1 MIPQVDPGAYFKT
14 HREAVLSAITRV
26 LDSGWYIL
34 GKEVRAFEQS
44 FAQTLGLADSVGVAT
59 GTDALILALKALNIG
74 PGDRVATVS
83 HTASATVAAI
93 HAVGAE
99 PVWVDIEPEHFT
111 MCPNRLREAMNAHA
125 PVKAVVI
132 VHLYGQ
138 SANLPALLQIA
149 QQHGVPVVEDCAQC
163 HGATF
168 EGKPL
173 GSFGQ
178 LSCFS
183 FYPTKNL
190 GAFGDGGLVASVDG
204 SHTERLRSL
213 REYGWR
219 ERYISAEP
227 GMNSRLDEL
236 HAAVLSVRLVDLPAD
251 NQRRQDIAQQYR
263 QGLNHLAPTLPHLF
277 PKVREGAS
285 HVYHQFVL
293 RHPERD
299 RIREQMGRLGVACG
313 IHYPVPVH
321 LQPGYALGHF
331 PVGGLPETERAAKE
345 VFSLP
350 MFPELADDAV
360 AQVVSALKQ
369 CL

>member
-1 MIPQVDPGAYFKT
+1 MIPQVNPGAYFKS

-34 GKEVRAFEQS
+34 GQEVRAFEQR

-83 HTASATVAAI
+83 HTATATVAAI
-93 HAVGAE
+93 HAVGAQ
-99 PVWVDIEPEHFT
+99 PVWVDIEPEHYT
-111 MCPNRLREAMNAHA
+111 MCPASLSQALATQA
-125 PVKAVVI
+125 PVAALVI

-138 SANLPALLQIA
+138 AANLPELLRLA
-149 QQHGVPVVEDCAQC
+149 DLHGVPVVEDCAQA
-163 HGATF
+163 HGASF
-168 EGKPL
+168 QGKPL
-173 GSFGQ
+173 GSWGK

-190 GAFGDGGLVASVDG
+190 GAFGDGGLVASADG

-219 ERYISAEP
+219 QRYISAEP

-236 HAAVLSVRLVDLPAD
+236 HAAVLSVRLADLQTD
-251 NQRRQDIAQQYR
+251 NQRRQHIAQLYR
-263 QGLNHLAPTLPHLF
+263 QGLSHAQPLLPA
-277 PKVREGAS
+277 VRPGAD

-299 RIREQMGRLGVACG
+299 RVHEHMGRLGVACG

-321 LQPGYALGHF
+321 LQPGYALGHL
-331 PVGGLPETERAAKE
+331 PEGGLPETERAAKE
-345 VFSLP
+345 VLSLP
-350 MFPELADDAV
+350 MFAELSDTNVARVLDA
-360 AQVVSALKQ
+360 LGQ